1 MVPDMEKKES
11 ILEQIRRRF
20 RITEKETRNYAP
32 LTLAYMGDAIYE
44 IIIRTIIVEGS
55 NGTVNLL
62 HRRSSNLV
70 NAAAQAELMTAI
82 QEELSEEELTIYKRG
97 RNAKSHT
104 SAKNASI
111 HDYRIATGFEALMGW
126 LYLNGEMERC
136 VELVQHGL
144 HLTHPAQFEH
154 KSSED

>member
-1 MVPDMEKKES
+1 MEKKED
-11 ILEQIRRRF
+11 ILEQIHNRF
-20 RITEKETRNYAP
+20 DITGKGTGNYSP

-44 IIIRTIIVEGS
+44 IIIRTIIVEGG
-55 NGTVNLL
+55 NGTVNIL
-62 HRRSSNLV
+62 HRRSSSLV
-70 NAAAQAELMTAI
+70 NASAQAEIMAAI

-111 HDYRIATGFEALMGW
+111 HDYRVATGFEALMGW
-126 LYLNGEMERC
+126 FYLTGKMERC

-144 HLTHPAQFEH
+144 HLTHPAHF
-154 KSSED
+154 